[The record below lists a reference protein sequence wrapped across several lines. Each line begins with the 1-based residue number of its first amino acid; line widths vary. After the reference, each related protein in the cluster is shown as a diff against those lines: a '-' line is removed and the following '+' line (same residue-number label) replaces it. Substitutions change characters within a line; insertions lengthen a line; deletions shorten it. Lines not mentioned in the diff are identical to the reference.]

1 MKYLKILILF
11 LVIYILACCTI
22 YFSMSE
28 YENTQSASCL
38 SCSYIRDVLFFS
50 IFSTLITSILYYIFK
65 KILKKEKYISMVT
78 VLVYCIVVFFSNYY
92 IFVDRVSSWSSFT
105 FSGELMGIVSYSYIY
120 LIFTSIFLYFF
131 FKKVTTKNIE

>member
-38 SCSYIRDVLFFS
+38 SCSYIRDVLLFS
-50 IFSTLITSILYYIFK
+50 LFSTLITSILYYIFK

-105 FSGELMGIVSYSYIY
+105 FSGELMGIVSHSYIY
-120 LIFTSIFLYFF
+120 LIFTSIFLYLFL
-131 FKKVTTKNIE
+131 KKLQQKI